1 MNRTLVVGDAMPP
14 LDGPRDGASVLLLD
28 RERPKVPPWLAGAQ
42 ARGLGEYRTGE
53 LSFREAAEE
62 ADRLIRQW
70 ADARDSRSRRLD
82 DIARYEGIPLWE
94 VAEVNLLYGC
104 LAQLIDE
111 LRIWERILEVEHP
124 ARLIVSLDPSAS
136 VAREVATARG
146 IPVLA
151 SSRGSLGRGLTL
163 TGTRSILRIIPPGLR
178 GALRRWRSRAGRLR
192 AGWHHSSRFRHA
204 GDAGETRGIL
214 ILTLVRRFVDSVI
227 PVIKTLEK
235 DPANRVLVVDRN
247 FSTAVGRLEA
257 EGIPYGIF
265 EQYGDERVLSRVRQE
280 ERRLREEWRGLRTD
294 AAFRRHFSY
303 RGVDLWPLMLPTL
316 QEYFTA
322 LFPEVIRV
330 VEVTRNLLRTERPAV
345 AVLTD
350 ERPPFQRAFTWACRT
365 AGVPTVGIQDTLF
378 PDLPIGS
385 PIATD
390 WIAVAGEAA
399 RENLVKRG
407 TPAGKIVVV
416 GQPRFDFVAGGGP
429 RFDREATLKPLGLD
443 PAHPMVLLASQYAG
457 IYFRTEDKRPALQA
471 IYAAVLAVPGLQL
484 LVKLHPEDPDGAM
497 ERELA
502 AAAGLPAYRIVKSG
516 DTLELVSAA
525 DLVIVFFSTVG
536 HEAIVMD
543 RPLIQVPTAAGEVPV
558 ISFSEEGGALDGGRL
573 EELPSLI
580 RAALHDPV
588 TRERL
593 RQGRQGYVRRH
604 VHALDGCAGDR
615 VAELVVRA
623 ADARGLQR

>member
-1 MNRTLVVGDAMPP
+1 V
-14 LDGPRDGASVLLLD
+14 
-28 RERPKVPPWLAGAQ
+28 
-42 ARGLGEYRTGE
+42 
-53 LSFREAAEE
+53 
-62 ADRLIRQW
+62 
-70 ADARDSRSRRLD
+70 
-82 DIARYEGIPLWE
+82 DI
-94 VAEVNLLYGC
+94 
-104 LAQLIDE
+104 
-111 LRIWERILEVEHP
+111 
-124 ARLIVSLDPSAS
+124 
-136 VAREVATARG
+136 
-146 IPVLA
+146 
-151 SSRGSLGRGLTL
+151 
-163 TGTRSILRIIPPGLR
+163 
-178 GALRRWRSRAGRLR
+178 
-192 AGWHHSSRFRHA
+192 
-204 GDAGETRGIL
+204 
-214 ILTLVRRFVDSVI
+214 VI
-227 PVIKTLEK
+227 PVIRALEK

-247 FSTAVGRLEA
+247 FSTAVARLEA

-265 EQYGDERVLSRVRQE
+265 EGCSDERVLSRVRQE
-280 ERRLREEWRGLRTD
+280 ERRLRAEWSGLQTD
-294 AAFRRHFSY
+294 PAFRRHFSY

-330 VEVTRNLLRTERPAV
+330 VETTRNLLRMERPAV
-345 AVLTD
+345 VVLTD

-407 TPAGKIVVV
+407 TPREKIVVI
-416 GQPRFDFVAGGGP
+416 GQPRFDFIAGRGR
-429 RFDREATLKPLGLD
+429 RFDREAILRPLGLD
-443 PAHPMVLLASQYAG
+443 PARPIVLLASQYAG
-457 IYFRTEDKRPALQA
+457 IYFRAEDKRRVLEA
-471 IYAAVLAVPGLQL
+471 IYSAVAAVPGLQL
-484 LVKLHPEDPDGAM
+484 LVKLHPEDPDGSM

-502 AAAGLPAYRIVKSG
+502 AAASLSACRIVNSG

-543 RPLIQVPTAAGEVPV
+543 RPLIQVPTAVGEAAV
-558 ISFSEEGGALDGGRL
+558 ISFSEEGGALDGSRL

-593 RQGRQGYVRRH
+593 RQGRQGYIRRH
-604 VHALDGCAGDR
+604 VHALDGRAGDR
-615 VAELVVRA
+615 VVELVVRA
-623 ADARGLQR
+623 ADARGRPW